1 MPGGVH
7 EHMRAWD
14 PEEDNVIITL
24 LDQLGPKWS
33 RIVQQL
39 PGRSVS
45 SVRNRWQRIEK
56 GRKLREAGKESK
68 NRCQRCGMPKRGHV
82 CAAKLKNRADGGVE
96 SAADEAWEETAQ
108 TSGDDSDGAS
118 ATPGLSRQGSE
129 ALFPP
134 STVAAANAHAGP
146 SADIGGD
153 EGSAAT
159 LSTLRDGP
167 SPMEVSA
174 GVVPFSPAVPML
186 GRLKSEGRI
195 QSELGFEALAAAA
208 IHLSERDEQD
218 AARLTPRGPA
228 VVPVVTRQM
237 SDAPP
242 LPPLGREPSLLRLPS
257 MGSALASS
265 ARAAA
270 ATSPSEEG
278 CTAPAPGANPNV
290 DIRSD
295 LMVACDLAAMPLA
308 GANSRLGEGKLDGPP
323 QLDMEQHA
331 SDSGSTA
338 ASDSGSA
345 AQQPPR

>member
-1 MPGGVH
+1 MTGGVH

-237 SDAPP
+237 AEAAAEPRLHAFTVAAGTAALSVTAGHGCDRCAGPAGAPRRR
-242 LPPLGREPSLLRLPS
+242 PPPGAGCRPHVTCPRHPRTHATMRTVVGAMPQRATDQS
-257 MGSALASS
+257 
-265 ARAAA
+265 RAAL
-270 ATSPSEEG
+270 
-278 CTAPAPGANPNV
+278 CAPGRARPCF
-290 DIRSD
+290 DR
-295 LMVACDLAAMPLA
+295 
-308 GANSRLGEGKLDGPP
+308 
-323 QLDMEQHA
+323 
-331 SDSGSTA
+331 
-338 ASDSGSA
+338 
-345 AQQPPR
+345 PRV